1 MHGCPL
7 WNEVLAMV
15 SPALVLPNSL
25 LSKAS
30 LCLEVSK
37 LWNHPESRGRKSNG
51 FSDLLDKSRR
61 SVPKESRA
69 LANVNDSIGMKSH
82 QSRAGCV
89 GCDRI
94 ICKHDLSQR
103 TRGAVERPVAFH
115 RHNAVRD
122 NETDRNGCAQI
133 KDALLNPL
141 PMENVLRPSVSRT
154 RHDTEHVLHTERDA
168 GPM

>member
-37 LWNHPESRGRKSNG
+37 LWNHPERRGRRSNG
-51 FSDLLDKSRR
+51 FSDLLDTRRR

-69 LANVNDSIGMKSH
+69 FANVHDSVGLESH

-89 GCDRI
+89 SGYRI
-94 ICKHDLSQR
+94 IRKHDSSQS
-103 TRGAVERPVAFH
+103 TSGAVR
-115 RHNAVRD
+115 
-122 NETDRNGCAQI
+122 G
-133 KDALLNPL
+133 PL
-141 PMENVLRPSVSRT
+141 PSLATMPSAMTRWIGMVAHRSRM
-154 RHDTEHVLHTERDA
+154 LS
-168 GPM
+168 